1 MERRCGRE
9 RERER
14 ESGITFS
21 ISGRAELSSDLSRCH
36 SCWLSN
42 LFGTEAFSPRFTSF
56 PIPLY
61 GESRERNN
69 KAASLS
75 DIALMHAL
83 PALSLSFS
91 LYALYIYLLLFLNL
105 RLNRRRLPFRI
116 RGPPTALFFANIS
129 VGVWREHSLFAIG
142 IFKEREKNLS
152 SRKKS
157 RVPWSNAEF

>member
-1 MERRCGRE
+1 MWKG
-9 RERER
+9 ERER

-83 PALSLSFS
+83 PALSILLSI
-91 LYALYIYLLLFLNL
+91 YIYTYILSSFFKFTGWIVEDYLFEYVHPRLGYYFLLISLLECKGSAVCLQLEYLKRERKKSLFLN
-105 RLNRRRLPFRI
+105 
-116 RGPPTALFFANIS
+116 
-129 VGVWREHSLFAIG
+129 
-142 IFKEREKNLS
+142 
-152 SRKKS
+152 
-157 RVPWSNAEF
+157 NAEF